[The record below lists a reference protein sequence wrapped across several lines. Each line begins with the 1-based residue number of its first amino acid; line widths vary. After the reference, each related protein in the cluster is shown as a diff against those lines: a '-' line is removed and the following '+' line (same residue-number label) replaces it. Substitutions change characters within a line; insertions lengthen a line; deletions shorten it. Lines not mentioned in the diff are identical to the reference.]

1 MKCPD
6 YRLGGE
12 GCTGG
17 IHALLAHSG
26 ANSVNETER
35 KKKTKKKT
43 DHHPLFHINQSA

>member
-6 YRLGGE
+6 YILSGE

-35 KKKTKKKT
+35 KEEEEKKKKNRPPPPFS
-43 DHHPLFHINQSA
+43 H

>member
-35 KKKTKKKT
+35 RKKKQKKT

>member
-35 KKKTKKKT
+35 RKKKKKKT